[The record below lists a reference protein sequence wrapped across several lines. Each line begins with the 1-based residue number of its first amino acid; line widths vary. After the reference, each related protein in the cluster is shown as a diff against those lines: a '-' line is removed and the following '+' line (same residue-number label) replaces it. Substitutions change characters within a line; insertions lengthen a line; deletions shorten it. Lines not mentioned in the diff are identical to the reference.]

1 MKNGLSVSMQ
11 HHIRINEQDIFSF
24 LITCVVLE
32 IFTVLKY
39 IIYFKK
45 REMYFKLPSRIYSN
59 FTQV

>member
-1 MKNGLSVSMQ
+1 MKTGLSVSMQ

-24 LITCVVLE
+24 LITCLVLE

-59 FTQV
+59 FTQA